1 RRAAAGTVGLV
12 PSGEALRRERGDRA
26 LEARRMA
33 HLLSRCAVLAATL
46 AVASPGAATAKRT
59 PTFPW
64 ATTSSPI
71 TMSLDGRLVWVVNP
85 KADTVS
91 VIWAGR
97 DRVVG
102 TIKLGDDPP
111 AAAVDPA
118 NRHAYVANAATST
131 VSVVRITD

>member
-1 RRAAAGTVGLV
+1 
-12 PSGEALRRERGDRA
+12 
-26 LEARRMA
+26 MA
-33 HLLSRCAVLAATL
+33 HRRRRCAVLAATL
-46 AVASPGAATAKRT
+46 AVAAPGAATAKRT
-59 PTFPW
+59 PVFPW

-102 TIKLGDDPP
+102 TIKVGDEPQ
-111 AAAVDPA
+111 AVAVDPA
-118 NRHAYVANAATST
+118 NRYAYVANAAERYECVEMTPGFYD
-131 VSVVRITD
+131 VGARFLCVHEQD